1 MPALCA
7 GLEPQ
12 GNTVLQPARFTVE
25 TQEAGSG
32 EVLVYIQDP
41 EGHTEEVWG
50 APWGLR
56 GHCGVIV
63 GSLRGHCGSCWVLSG
78 HSGL

>member
-1 MPALCA
+1 MPVLCA

-50 APWGLR
+50 A
-56 GHCGVIV
+56 CGVIV